1 MLVSARGLV
10 LITNN
15 ASRGKWPKKTR
26 HVSCSI
32 KSLPMPGIRDLFL
45 VRRACGQLMTQCWR
59 SVNRSGNYPESGN
72 TTIATGGKRVSPSFM
87 VSNNFEQTWKQFE
100 KHGCLVSTS
109 KTFGN
114 GFHGDEAVNVTVEP
128 GIERTLGFGAVLSR
142 QRFQR
147 YALRINNYRST
158 LYLKRTIRKKS

>member
-1 MLVSARGLV
+1 MAKENKRCQLFYQVPSHAWHPGFISGQESMWTAHDSML
-10 LITNN
+10 T
-15 ASRGKWPKKTR
+15 
-26 HVSCSI
+26 
-32 KSLPMPGIRDLFL
+32 
-45 VRRACGQLMTQCWR
+45 
-59 SVNRSGNYPESGN
+59 VNRSGNYPESGN
-72 TTIATGGKRVSPSFM
+72 PTIATGGKRVSPSFM